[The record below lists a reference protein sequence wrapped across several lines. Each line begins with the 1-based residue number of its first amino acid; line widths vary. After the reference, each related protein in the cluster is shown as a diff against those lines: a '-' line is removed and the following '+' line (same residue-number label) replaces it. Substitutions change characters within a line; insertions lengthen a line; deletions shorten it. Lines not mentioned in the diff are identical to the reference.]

1 MRRQSSIQTLL
12 LGATGRKF
20 FIYMDSMFGLGIAG
34 VHMHVNV
41 CISHTHIDKHECAS
55 TH

>member
-1 MRRQSSIQTLL
+1 
-12 LGATGRKF
+12 
-20 FIYMDSMFGLGIAG
+20 MDSMFGLGIAE

-41 CISHTHIDKHECAS
+41 CISHTHMHIDKHECAS